1 MHPSE
6 QFRGKRRRVRGMEG
20 RAKNPFRVPGRAPS
34 SASDNDDTV
43 AMKVVTIA
51 ITAMVNKTY

>member
-1 MHPSE
+1 
-6 QFRGKRRRVRGMEG
+6 MEG